1 MNDPI
6 HIPDS
11 DEDLLK
17 ECNVDTFRAG
27 GKGGQHLNKTES
39 AVRLSHLPTGTVVT
53 CQDERSQ
60 LQNKRKCLIQLRGK
74 LEALNYRPPKRIP
87 TRKPRA
93 AKLKILETKKK
104 QSLKKQLRKK
114 QKLNLWG
121 FIQKFLQEKHRLT
134 SEKIVEDIVLEL
146 GK

>member
-1 MNDPI
+1 MSDPV

-39 AVRLSHLPTGTVVT
+39 AVRMTHLQTGTVVS

-60 LQNKRKCLIQLRGK
+60 YQNKRKCLLQLREK
-74 LEALNYRPPKRIP
+74 LVALNYRPLKRIP
-87 TRKPRA
+87 TRKPRS
-93 AKLKILETKKK
+93 AKEKILETKRK
-104 QSLKKQLRKK
+104 QSQKKQLR
-114 QKLNLWG
+114 QKP
-121 FIQKFLQEKHRLT
+121 EM
-134 SEKIVEDIVLEL
+134 DD
-146 GK
+146 

>member
-1 MNDPI
+1 MSAPF

-39 AVRLSHLPTGTVVT
+39 AVRMTHLPSGTVVT

-60 LQNKRKCLIQLRGK
+60 LQNKRKCLIQIREK
-74 LEALNYRPPKRIP
+74 LETLNYRPPKRIP
-87 TRKPRA
+87 TKKPRS
-93 AKLKILETKKK
+93 AKVKILETKKK
-104 QSLKKQLRKK
+104 QSQKKQFR
-114 QKLNLWG
+114 Q
-121 FIQKFLQEKHRLT
+121 RPRM
-134 SEKIVEDIVLEL
+134 DD
-146 GK
+146 

>member
-1 MNDPI
+1 MSDPV

-39 AVRLSHLPTGTVVT
+39 AVRMTHLPTGTVVS

-60 LQNKRKCLIQLRGK
+60 YQNKRKCLLQLREK
-74 LEALNYRPPKRIP
+74 LVALNYRPPKRIP
-87 TRKPRA
+87 TRKPRS
-93 AKLKILETKKK
+93 AKEKILETKRK
-104 QSLKKQLRKK
+104 QSQKKELR
-114 QKLNLWG
+114 QKP
-121 FIQKFLQEKHRLT
+121 EM
-134 SEKIVEDIVLEL
+134 DD
-146 GK
+146 

>member
-1 MNDPI
+1 MSDPV

-39 AVRLSHLPTGTVVT
+39 AVRMTHLPTGTVVS

-60 LQNKRKCLIQLRGK
+60 NQNKRKCLLQLRGK
-74 LEALNYRPPKRIP
+74 LVALNYRPPKRIP
-87 TRKPRA
+87 TRKPRS
-93 AKLKILETKKK
+93 AKEKILETKRK
-104 QSLKKQLRKK
+104 QSQKKQLR
-114 QKLNLWG
+114 QKP
-121 FIQKFLQEKHRLT
+121 EM
-134 SEKIVEDIVLEL
+134 DD
-146 GK
+146 

>member
-1 MNDPI
+1 MSDPV

-39 AVRLSHLPTGTVVT
+39 AVRMTHLPTGTVVS

-60 LQNKRKCLIQLRGK
+60 YQNKRKCLLQLREK
-74 LEALNYRPPKRIP
+74 LGALNYRPPKRIP
-87 TRKPRA
+87 TRKPRS
-93 AKLKILETKKK
+93 AKEKILETKRK
-104 QSLKKQLRKK
+104 QSQKKQLR
-114 QKLNLWG
+114 QKP
-121 FIQKFLQEKHRLT
+121 EM
-134 SEKIVEDIVLEL
+134 DD
-146 GK
+146 

>member
-1 MNDPI
+1 MSDPV

-39 AVRLSHLPTGTVVT
+39 AVRMTHLPTGTVVS

-60 LQNKRKCLIQLRGK
+60 YQNKRKCLRQLREK
-74 LEALNYRPPKRIP
+74 LVALNYRPPKRIL
-87 TRKPRA
+87 TRKPRS
-93 AKLKILETKKK
+93 AKEKILETKRK
-104 QSLKKQLRKK
+104 QSQKKQLR
-114 QKLNLWG
+114 QKP
-121 FIQKFLQEKHRLT
+121 EM
-134 SEKIVEDIVLEL
+134 DD
-146 GK
+146 

>member
-1 MNDPI
+1 MSDPV

-39 AVRLSHLPTGTVVT
+39 AVRMTHLPTGTVVS

-60 LQNKRKCLIQLRGK
+60 YQNKRKCLLQLRQK
-74 LEALNYRPPKRIP
+74 LVALNYRPPKRIP
-87 TRKPRA
+87 TRKPRS
-93 AKLKILETKKK
+93 AKEKILETKRK
-104 QSLKKQLRKK
+104 QSQKKQLR
-114 QKLNLWG
+114 QKP
-121 FIQKFLQEKHRLT
+121 EM
-134 SEKIVEDIVLEL
+134 DD
-146 GK
+146 

>member
-1 MNDPI
+1 LSDPV

-39 AVRLSHLPTGTVVT
+39 AVRMTYLPTGTVVS

-60 LQNKRKCLIQLRGK
+60 YQNKRKCLLQLRGK
-74 LEALNYRPPKRIP
+74 LVALNYRPPKRIP
-87 TRKPRA
+87 TRKPRS
-93 AKLKILETKKK
+93 AKEKILETKRK
-104 QSLKKQLRKK
+104 QSQKKQLR
-114 QKLNLWG
+114 QKP
-121 FIQKFLQEKHRLT
+121 EM
-134 SEKIVEDIVLEL
+134 DD
-146 GK
+146 

>member
-17 ECNVDTFRAG
+17 ECNVDTFRAR

-60 LQNKRKCLIQLRGK
+60 YQNKRKCLIRLREK
-74 LEALNYRPPKRIP
+74 LEELNYRPPKRIP
-87 TRKPRA
+87 TKKTRA
-93 AKLKILETKKK
+93 AKEKILQSKKK
-104 QSLKKQLRKK
+104 QSRKKQLR
-114 QKLNLWG
+114 QKP
-121 FIQKFLQEKHRLT
+121 
-134 SEKIVEDIVLEL
+134 EL
-146 GK
+146 DD

>member
-1 MNDPI
+1 LSDPV

-39 AVRLSHLPTGTVVT
+39 AVRMTHLPTGTVVS

-60 LQNKRKCLIQLRGK
+60 YQNKRKCLLQLRGK
-74 LEALNYRPPKRIP
+74 LVALNYRPPKRIP
-87 TRKPRA
+87 TRKPRS
-93 AKLKILETKKK
+93 AKEKILETKRK
-104 QSLKKQLRKK
+104 QSQKKQLR
-114 QKLNLWG
+114 QKP
-121 FIQKFLQEKHRLT
+121 EM
-134 SEKIVEDIVLEL
+134 DD
-146 GK
+146 

>member
-1 MNDPI
+1 LSDPV

-39 AVRLSHLPTGTVVT
+39 AVRMTHLPTGTVVS

-60 LQNKRKCLIQLRGK
+60 YQNKRKCLLQLREK
-74 LEALNYRPPKRIP
+74 LVALNYRPPKRIP
-87 TRKPRA
+87 TRKPRS
-93 AKLKILETKKK
+93 AKEKILETKRK
-104 QSLKKQLRKK
+104 QSQKKQLR
-114 QKLNLWG
+114 QKPE
-121 FIQKFLQEKHRLT
+121 I
-134 SEKIVEDIVLEL
+134 DD
-146 GK
+146 

>member
-1 MNDPI
+1 MSDPV

-39 AVRLSHLPTGTVVT
+39 AVRMTHLPTGTVVS

-60 LQNKRKCLIQLRGK
+60 YQNKRKCLLQLRGK
-74 LEALNYRPPKRIP
+74 LVALNYRPPKRIP
-87 TRKPRA
+87 TRKPRS
-93 AKLKILETKKK
+93 AKEKILETKRK
-104 QSLKKQLRKK
+104 QSQKKQLRKK
-114 QKLNLWG
+114 P
-121 FIQKFLQEKHRLT
+121 EM
-134 SEKIVEDIVLEL
+134 DD
-146 GK
+146 

>member
-1 MNDPI
+1 MSNPV

-39 AVRLSHLPTGTVVT
+39 AVRMTHLPTGTVVS

-60 LQNKRKCLIQLRGK
+60 YQNKRKCLLQLRGK
-74 LEALNYRPPKRIP
+74 LVALNYRPPKRIP
-87 TRKPRA
+87 TRKPRS
-93 AKLKILETKKK
+93 AKEKILETKRK
-104 QSLKKQLRKK
+104 QSQKKQLR
-114 QKLNLWG
+114 QKP
-121 FIQKFLQEKHRLT
+121 EM
-134 SEKIVEDIVLEL
+134 DD
-146 GK
+146 

>member
-1 MNDPI
+1 MRDPV

-39 AVRLSHLPTGTVVT
+39 AVRMTHLPTGTVVS

-60 LQNKRKCLIQLRGK
+60 YQNKRKCLLQLREK
-74 LEALNYRPPKRIP
+74 LVALNYRPPKRIP
-87 TRKPRA
+87 TRKPRS
-93 AKLKILETKKK
+93 AKEKILETKRK
-104 QSLKKQLRKK
+104 QSQKKQLR
-114 QKLNLWG
+114 QKP
-121 FIQKFLQEKHRLT
+121 EM
-134 SEKIVEDIVLEL
+134 DD
-146 GK
+146 

>member
-1 MNDPI
+1 MNDPV

-39 AVRLSHLPTGTVVT
+39 AVRMTHLPTGTVVS

-60 LQNKRKCLIQLRGK
+60 YQNKRKCLLKLREK
-74 LEALNYRPPKRIP
+74 LLALNYRPTKRIP
-87 TRKPRA
+87 TRKPRS
-93 AKLKILETKKK
+93 AKEKILETKRK
-104 QSLKKQLRKK
+104 QSQKKQLR
-114 QKLNLWG
+114 QKP
-121 FIQKFLQEKHRLT
+121 EM
-134 SEKIVEDIVLEL
+134 DD
-146 GK
+146 